1 MSKRKP
7 RALALHLEA
16 GSFDALAYAA
26 MIKATAKSDHTRA
39 AYANDLRRWTEFC
52 AARGI
57 DPRDPQELAVEGW
70 IEEMK
75 KAGVAPKTRARRI
88 AALCAIYRRLRKER
102 RGPDGQPAQAAVTH
116 NPFSMDE
123 GPDRETALAVRPTPS
138 ASPKDIAK
146 VLATCDETPLG
157 IRDAAIIRVLWG
169 TAARRA
175 SLLAM
180 TFERLQR
187 DRADY
192 VSSLEAK
199 GNKNVRVL
207 IRGQAALALT
217 KWLEVVRAG
226 GIIKGDIWLTETA
239 KVLTPRALGRML
251 AHRAELA
258 GVTSKVSPHTF
269 RVAFLTFNPAGL
281 EAKQDAAG
289 HADPATTRLYDRK
302 SWRGREA
309 FEQMPEVEDT
319 EE

>member
-1 MSKRKP
+1 MTRTKAIQP
-7 RALALHLEA
+7 HFET

-52 AARGI
+52 NSRGI
-57 DPRDPQELAVEGW
+57 DPRDPHDLAVEGW

-75 KAGVAPKTRARRI
+75 KAKVAPKTRARRI

-102 RGPDGQPAQAAVTH
+102 RSGGGGKPIPPAVTH

-138 ASPKDIAK
+138 ASPRDIAK
-146 VLATCDETPLG
+146 ILETCDQTPLG

-169 TAARRA
+169 TAARRS
-175 SLLAM
+175 SLLDM

-187 DRADY
+187 DRTDY
-192 VSSLEAK
+192 IASLVAK
-199 GNKNVRVL
+199 GNKNVPVL
-207 IRGQAALALT
+207 IRGHAAAALAAWIAVC
-217 KWLEVVRAG
+217 KDG
-226 GIIKGDIWLTETA
+226 GITTGPIWRTKTAETLTA
-239 KVLTPRALGRML
+239 RSIDRML
-251 AHRAELA
+251 KRRAKTA

-269 RVAFLTFNPAGL
+269 RVAFLTYNPAGL

-302 SWRGREA
+302 NWRGREA
-309 FEQMPEVEDT
+309 FERMTEIEDT

>member
-1 MSKRKP
+1 MKS
-7 RALALHLEA
+7 RALQPHFET

-26 MIKATAKSDHTRA
+26 MIKATVKSDHTRA
-39 AYANDLRRWTEFC
+39 AYANDLRQWTAFC
-52 AARGI
+52 SERGI
-57 DPRDPQELAVEGW
+57 DPKDPHELAVEGW

-75 KAGVAPKTRARRI
+75 RAKVAPKTRARRI

-102 RGPDGQPAQAAVTH
+102 RGAAAVVTH

-123 GPDRETALAVRPTPS
+123 GPDRETALAVEPTPS
-138 ASPKDIAK
+138 ASPADIVK
-146 VLATCDETPLG
+146 MLATCDETPIGL
-157 IRDAAIIRVLWG
+157 RDAAIIRVLWG

-187 DRADY
+187 DRGDY
-192 VSSLEAK
+192 VASLLGK

-207 IRGQAALALT
+207 IRGKAAAALT
-217 KWLEVVRAG
+217 KWLEVVREG
-226 GIIKGDIWLTETA
+226 GITKGPIWRTKTA
-239 KVLTPRALGRML
+239 NTLSPRALGRML
-251 AHRAELA
+251 ARRAKLA

-269 RVAFLTFNPAGL
+269 RVAFLTHNPAGL

-309 FEQMPEVEDT
+309 FERMPEVEDT
-319 EE
+319 EDIE

>member
-1 MSKRKP
+1 MKKN
-7 RALALHLEA
+7 RALQPHFET
-16 GSFDALAYAA
+16 GSFEALSYAA

-39 AYANDLRRWTEFC
+39 AYANDLRRWLEFC
-52 AARGI
+52 SDRGI
-57 DPRDPQELAVEGW
+57 NPRDPAELAVEGW
-70 IEEMK
+70 LEEMK
-75 KAGVAPKTRARRI
+75 KTKIAPKTRARRI

-102 RGPDGQPAQAAVTH
+102 KDADGRPVPAVVTH

-123 GPDRETALAVRPTPS
+123 GPDRESALAVRPTPS
-138 ASPKDIAK
+138 ASPRDIAK
-146 VLATCDETPLG
+146 VLATCDETPIGL
-157 IRDAAIIRVLWG
+157 RDAAIIRVLWG
-169 TAARRA
+169 TAARRS

-192 VSSLEAK
+192 IAKLEAK
-199 GNKNVRVL
+199 GGKDVRVL
-207 IRGQAALALT
+207 IRGQAAAALT
-217 KWLEVVRAG
+217 KWLDVVREG
-226 GIIKGDIWLTETA
+226 GITKGDIWRTKSAGT
-239 KVLTPRALGRML
+239 LTPRALGRML
-251 AHRAELA
+251 ARRAKLA

-269 RVAFLTFNPAGL
+269 RVAFLTYNPAGL

-309 FEQMPEVEDT
+309 FEKMTEIEET